1 VPGKNLNKLTT
12 VDLGIVNEF
21 HIRGRKATMEL
32 GKKMNL
38 SARSLGKLQRPLLK
52 ADMLAA
58 STRPFPTRRAK
69 PHGTGPRISR
79 VAWQRWAAI
88 RQTRESRSC
97 KTGALRRMGSQ
108 TESERKKLGMT

>member
-1 VPGKNLNKLTT
+1 MPGKNLNKLTT

-69 PHGTGPRISR
+69 PHGTGALEFHELHGSDGPQYGN
-79 VAWQRWAAI
+79 VASLEAAK
-88 RQTRESRSC
+88 RAFR
-97 KTGALRRMGSQ
+97 AAWDRRPKASGKS
-108 TESERKKLGMT
+108 

>member
-1 VPGKNLNKLTT
+1 MPGKNLNKLTT
-12 VDLGIVNEF
+12 VDLGILNEF

-69 PHGTGPRISR
+69 PHGTGASNFTSGMAAMGRNTANSR
-79 VAWQRWAAI
+79 V
-88 RQTRESRSC
+88 
-97 KTGALRRMGSQ
+97 
-108 TESERKKLGMT
+108 